1 MEHIDSIPV
10 DSDAE
15 SFVPS
20 NFENNFETPK
30 PYIEMMNN
38 LTRRADNLTIKGT
51 LKILIL
57 IKIFKFNFTDI
68 QFFLKETQDDLDAE
82 LVKSFLLNNFKNHDY
97 KNNIIT
103 ENMIVTKPED
113 LNIDATV
120 IDINCLKKYCDEDA
134 YA

>member
-1 MEHIDSIPV
+1 
-10 DSDAE
+10 
-15 SFVPS
+15 
-20 NFENNFETPK
+20 
-30 PYIEMMNN
+30 MMNN